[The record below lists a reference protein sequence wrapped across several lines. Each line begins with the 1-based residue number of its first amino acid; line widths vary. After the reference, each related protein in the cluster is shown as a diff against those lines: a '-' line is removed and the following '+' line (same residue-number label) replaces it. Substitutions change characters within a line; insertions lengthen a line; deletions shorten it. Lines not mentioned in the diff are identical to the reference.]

1 MDDIVIAWYKK
12 DEYDKL
18 LRVIDDKDSMPLN
31 YDDWLEIATAAME
44 NLRKEG
50 HNVKKVVV
58 NIDEL
63 VDWCN
68 VMKKENIA
76 KNRALFVSLR
86 ANKNY

>member
-18 LRVIDDKDSMPLN
+18 LRVIDDKDSMPSV
-31 YDDWLEIATAAME
+31 YEVWLEIATATMQ

-50 HNVKKVVV
+50 YNVKKVIV

>member
-1 MDDIVIAWYKK
+1 
-12 DEYDKL
+12 
-18 LRVIDDKDSMPLN
+18 MPLN
-31 YDDWLEIATAAME
+31 YDDWLEIATATMQD
-44 NLRKEG
+44 LMKEG
-50 HNVKKVVV
+50 YNVKKVIV